1 MAAKSGGAE
10 GSRRTSSAAYG
21 SYGRKPSRA
30 ETGLS
35 TASRVTY
42 DAALEQMR
50 QMSGGDRAASAAARQ
65 QSLLIELTQGRAAK
79 AKAAAAGPA
88 ARKPRTPRSGRR
100 ASSARSGSAA
110 AREVEERSSE
120 IMARIQARLAT
131 IDAKLGPEPEPEP
144 ELELPA
150 QPVRTPRG
158 GVRPAS
164 QRRRPSQS
172 QAADFQPAAR
182 FDGARLG
189 FEFKN
194 GPLGIGYYRVKE
206 APKKTPQPQLA
217 TQAQLACPAGPAEE
231 EPAKPPSRM
240 SSAASV
246 APSSRPASSASSL
259 DSEWVF
265 ALNEAARNCEIR
277 RQSRMSHRGGGVM
290 TWAEPGSLSPIG
302 EGGSTTPSSALG
314 HQLANG
320 QVWISSSCLPH
331 GPGTADATALYCA
344 GSLWETL
351 QMTPKQWLDA
361 KMASDQFHSVRKFW
375 LRNRAEG
382 SWRGRVR
389 ANRGRWIRRLRS
401 THGSRGARTPTTI
414 QLPSTSLQL
423 IPLLCFVLHRA
434 PWVQTPQESPRRG
447 RKVYVPQAEPSGG
460 SGVLGTAGMA
470 RGATPGHGKGSLGT

>member
-1 MAAKSGGAE
+1 MARPMAKGGGAE

-144 ELELPA
+144 EPELELPA
-150 QPVRTPRG
+150 QPVRTPRR

-172 QAADFQPAAR
+172 QAADFQPVAR

-206 APKKTPQPQLA
+206 APDKTPQPQLA

-265 ALNEAARNCEIR
+265 ALNDAARNCEIR

-302 EGGSTTPSSALG
+302 EGGSATPSSALG

-320 QVWISSSCLPH
+320 QVRIFLLIPLASL
-331 GPGTADATALYCA
+331 ADATALYCA
-344 GSLWETL
+344 GSLRDTP

-361 KMASDQFHSVRKFW
+361 KMASDHFHSVRKYW
-375 LRNRAEG
+375 SRNIIL
-382 SWRGRVR
+382 
-389 ANRGRWIRRLRS
+389 NHLNYY
-401 THGSRGARTPTTI
+401 
-414 QLPSTSLQL
+414 LN
-423 IPLLCFVLHRA
+423 
-434 PWVQTPQESPRRG
+434 
-447 RKVYVPQAEPSGG
+447 
-460 SGVLGTAGMA
+460 
-470 RGATPGHGKGSLGT
+470 

>member
-1 MAAKSGGAE
+1 
-10 GSRRTSSAAYG
+10 
-21 SYGRKPSRA
+21 
-30 ETGLS
+30 
-35 TASRVTY
+35 
-42 DAALEQMR
+42 
-50 QMSGGDRAASAAARQ
+50 
-65 QSLLIELTQGRAAK
+65 
-79 AKAAAAGPA
+79 
-88 ARKPRTPRSGRR
+88 
-100 ASSARSGSAA
+100 
-110 AREVEERSSE
+110 
-120 IMARIQARLAT
+120 MARIQARLAT

-150 QPVRTPRG
+150 QPVRTPRR

-172 QAADFQPAAR
+172 QAADFQPVAR

-206 APKKTPQPQLA
+206 APEKTPQPQLA

-265 ALNEAARNCEIR
+265 ALNDAARNCEIR

-302 EGGSTTPSSALG
+302 EGGSATPSSALG

-320 QVWISSSCLPH
+320 QVRIFLLIPLASL
-331 GPGTADATALYCA
+331 ADATALYCA
-344 GSLWETL
+344 GSLWDTP

-361 KMASDQFHSVRKFW
+361 KMASDQFHSVRKYW
-375 LRNRAEG
+375 LRNRQRAHGEG
-382 SWRGRVR
+382 VR
-389 ANRGRWIRRLRS
+389 ANRGRWIKRLRS
-401 THGSRGARTPTTI
+401 THGSRGAHTPTTI
-414 QLPSTSLQL
+414 QLPQHAASTD
-423 IPLLCFVLHRA
+423 PCAVCCTWLC
-434 PWVQTPQESPRRG
+434 TERRG
-447 RKVYVPQAEPSGG
+447 CKHRRSRRGEGARFTRRRRSRQGA
-460 SGVLGTAGMA
+460 AGCWA
-470 RGATPGHGKGSLGT
+470 PRG